1 MDYSS
6 GASPV
11 QKVVELMSHRQ
22 SFWPPTAQ
30 SEEASLLVR
39 ARQTMVAEG
48 KKEIQAEKARQFVQ
62 YAKYSKWCEMT
73 QAKKSQVI
81 SDTADAIDGLKA
93 DISKTSATIDRL
105 TAENEGHQ
113 SNIAALVAQQEN
125 ITQIREKENE
135 DFQAIL
141 K

>member
-1 MDYSS
+1 MRLGASYHMDYSS

-48 KKEIQAEKARQFVQ
+48 KKEIQAEKARQFVPHLSERLL
-62 YAKYSKWCEMT
+62 AR
-73 QAKKSQVI
+73 KSQCK
-81 SDTADAIDGLKA
+81 S
-93 DISKTSATIDRL
+93 
-105 TAENEGHQ
+105 
-113 SNIAALVAQQEN
+113 
-125 ITQIREKENE
+125 
-135 DFQAIL
+135 
-141 K
+141 